1 MLNLKKDA
9 RTSFESQKSCWT
21 IKGKFGN
28 ENFSFEVFTEDTV
41 ANETKNLSTGKAS
54 VSNYIPMSIMKETTD
69 AYCPKVT
76 QIMNDCLKNIFFPD
90 RVRQL
95 VYVAYLR
102 TPTSIGVCM
111 ILDMHTLARLLIFS
125 NVLMFSKFFWFL

>member
-1 MLNLKKDA
+1 M
-9 RTSFESQKSCWT
+9 
-21 IKGKFGN
+21 
-28 ENFSFEVFTEDTV
+28 FTEDTV

-90 RVRQL
+90 RV
-95 VYVAYLR
+95 
-102 TPTSIGVCM
+102 
-111 ILDMHTLARLLIFS
+111 
-125 NVLMFSKFFWFL
+125 